1 MSFLRFLWENPLW
14 ILVIYLVLI
23 NLALFCLMA
32 ADKALAKKDKRRVPE
47 ATLFLLA
54 VLGGSIGGIAGMWA
68 CRHKTRHFSFL
79 VGFPLISILQI
90 VLAVFLIVK
99 F

>member
-1 MSFLRFLWENPLW
+1 MSFLNFLWENPLW

-23 NLALFCLMA
+23 NLVLFCVMA
-32 ADKALAKKDKRRVPE
+32 IDKALAKKNRRRVPE

-54 VLGGSIGGIAGMWA
+54 ILGGSPGGIAGMWT
-68 CRHKTRHFSFL
+68 CRHKTKHVSFL
-79 VGFPLISILQI
+79 VGFPLILILQI
-90 VLAVFLIVK
+90 ALGVFLAVK

>member
-1 MSFLRFLWENPLW
+1 MSFLQFLWENPLW

-32 ADKALAKKDKRRVPE
+32 IDKALAKKDARRVPE

-54 VLGGSIGGIAGMWA
+54 VLGGSLGGIAGMWA
-68 CRHKTRHFSFL
+68 CRHKTKHFSFL
-79 VGFPLISILQI
+79 LGFPLILALQI
-90 VLAVFLIVK
+90 ALAVFLIIK